1 MSSQE
6 KRAEERGND
15 LVNHVSQN
23 IIANTKRDTFALA
36 A

>member
-1 MSSQE
+1 MSNQE
-6 KRAEERGND
+6 KRAEKRGND

-23 IIANTKRDTFALA
+23 IIANSKRDHFSLA